1 MPKNYLKIEKPLEYK
16 MMYDIIWSFEYLENT
31 ENFKIENKKCLCT
44 RFST

>member
-1 MPKNYLKIEKPLEYK
+1 MPMYNLKIKKPYSIE
-16 MMYDIIWSFEYLENT
+16 MVYDIKWSFKYLENT